1 MAYCDMTTVALL
13 FVIGLVATLVSTVFV
28 IATEYA
34 FAAGGGDG
42 EMLKVSKKEFGLYI
56 YS

>member
-1 MAYCDMTTVALL
+1 MTTVALL